1 MEIII
6 LLCLAFILVPDTT
19 PVLTE
24 RMTTLS
30 STHPSTYDDST
41 DSNVAMSTEMSS
53 SRHSTTPYTAV
64 QSSPSSVSLDTQTS
78 LQTLQPVSERL
89 YTSLSSSASK
99 SQILTHT
106 TKPFSTKA
114 ATSLTMPSWASP
126 MQTTVTASETGSSTS
141 QYSNKTITNFIS
153 TTVDSEVSTGLISSV
168 QTGASL
174 QTESDLTLPSSDKT
188 TSQIPVATVTTNRT
202 ASPNYTTGVQIHVA
216 SSTNSV
222 RPTST
227 VLSSDTPLTFVTD
240 VLTVPDTTEFDSTK
254 TAYTSK
260 RIPITP
266 LSAYT
271 LTSAMSSRVSSTD
284 RTEDPPTSDM
294 IGTFPAST
302 LAVSEELNATMTSSS
317 TTIKATV
324 TTKPTPP
331 TSTTAKPTTT
341 HSLIGMNYCL
351 SIHLPSCDNSLSCVS
366 LHIAEYK

>member
-30 STHPSTYDDST
+30 STHPSTYDDSI

-53 SRHSTTPYTAV
+53 SRYSTTPYTAV

-114 ATSLTMPSWASP
+114 ASWASP

-202 ASPNYTTGVQIHVA
+202 ASLNYTTGVQIHVA

-266 LSAYT
+266 SSAYT

-284 RTEDPPTSDM
+284 RTEDPTTSDM

-331 TSTTAKPTTT
+331 TSTTNHHPF
-341 HSLIGMNYCL
+341 SNWYELL
-351 SIHLPSCDNSLSCVS
+351 CVS
-366 LHIAEYK
+366 ANCRIQVNTLSKLRFS